1 MEGNNENNE
10 NNENNIPDMG
20 NTGGIEYTVEMDVS
34 NINNLLNMYN
44 ITHPNVYNNNTGPP
58 PNPLPFSSLNT
69 GDSYYCNADNI
80 SQLYDNI
87 EPLYISE
94 IKSMKTNI
102 LDILSKRSDF
112 KDEDYDDERYDNKEI
127 DELYEKIKG
136 INEEFKTLQDKL
148 YKSEEN
154 LNFEIN
160 KLKLNEKNLS
170 DFIRFLETL
179 SSLDYCEI
187 KPLIENINNLSSKL
201 SNLESFKKA
210 KKDYATERKNILKYI
225 YLLRKVNKMNVTNMC
240 VVCMDDQVTHFINP
254 CGHTFCKK
262 CLENHL
268 EMEDINN
275 TDTISNDK
283 KCPVCRK
290 YVDNINPLY
299 FL

>member
-1 MEGNNENNE
+1 MEGIDD
-10 NNENNIPDMG
+10 NIPESD
-20 NTGGIEYTVEMDVS
+20 NGIEYTVQLDVP
-34 NINNLLNMYN
+34 NINHLLNMYN
-44 ITHPNVYNNNTGPP
+44 MNPMTGYNNTSNT

-69 GDSYYCNADNI
+69 ENSYHCPADNI
-80 SQLYDNI
+80 SELYDNI
-87 EPLYISE
+87 EPLYLSDV
-94 IKSMKTNI
+94 KSMKGNI
-102 LDILSKRSDF
+102 RDILSKRSDF
-112 KDEDYDDERYDNKEI
+112 KDEDYDDEKYENKEI

-136 INEEFKTLQDKL
+136 MNEEFKTLQDKL

-154 LNFEIN
+154 LNFEID
-160 KLKLNEKNLS
+160 KLKSNEMKLNN
-170 DFIRFLETL
+170 FITFLESL
-179 SSLDYCEI
+179 SSLEYSEI
-187 KPLIENINNLSSKL
+187 KPVIDNINILSTKL

-262 CLENHL
+262 CLETHL
-268 EMEDINN
+268 EIDDINN

-290 YVDNINPLY
+290 YVLNVNPLY

>member
-1 MEGNNENNE
+1 MEGIDD
-10 NNENNIPDMG
+10 NIPESD
-20 NTGGIEYTVEMDVS
+20 NGIEYTVQLDVP
-34 NINNLLNMYN
+34 NINHLLNMYN
-44 ITHPNVYNNNTGPP
+44 MNPMTGYNNTSNP

-69 GDSYYCNADNI
+69 ENSYHCPADNI
-80 SQLYDNI
+80 SELYDNI
-87 EPLYISE
+87 EPLYVSDV
-94 IKSMKTNI
+94 KSMKDNI

-112 KDEDYDDERYDNKEI
+112 KDEDYDDEKYENKEI

-136 INEEFKTLQDKL
+136 MNEEFKTLQDKL

-154 LNFEIN
+154 LNFEID
-160 KLKLNEKNLS
+160 KLKSNEMKLNN
-170 DFIRFLETL
+170 FITFLESL
-179 SSLDYCEI
+179 SSLEYSEI
-187 KPLIENINNLSSKL
+187 KPVIDNINILSTKL

-262 CLENHL
+262 CLETHL
-268 EMEDINN
+268 EIDDINN

-290 YVDNINPLY
+290 YVLNVNPLY

>member
-1 MEGNNENNE
+1 MEGNNESE
-10 NNENNIPDMG
+10 NNMPDMG
-20 NTGGIEYTVEMDVS
+20 NTGGIEYTVEMDVP
-34 NINNLLNMYN
+34 NINHLLKMYN
-44 ITHPNVYNNNTGPP
+44 INPTTVYSNNTDTP

-69 GDSYYCNADNI
+69 GNSYYCPADNI
-80 SQLYDNI
+80 SELYDNI
-87 EPLYISE
+87 EPLYVSE
-94 IKSMKTNI
+94 IKDMKNNI

-112 KDEDYDDERYDNKEI
+112 KDEDYDDEKYENKEI

-136 INEEFKTLQDKL
+136 INEEFKTLQGKL
-148 YKSEEN
+148 YKAEEN
-154 LNFEIN
+154 LNFEID
-160 KLKLNEKNLS
+160 KLHSNEKKLNN
-170 DFIRFLETL
+170 FIAFLETL

-187 KPLIENINNLSSKL
+187 KPLIENINDLSSKL

-210 KKDYATERKNILKYI
+210 KKDYTTERKNILKYI

-240 VVCMDDQVTHFINP
+240 VVCMEDQVTHFINP

-268 EMEDINN
+268 EMEDITN

-290 YVDNINPLY
+290 YVLNVNPIY